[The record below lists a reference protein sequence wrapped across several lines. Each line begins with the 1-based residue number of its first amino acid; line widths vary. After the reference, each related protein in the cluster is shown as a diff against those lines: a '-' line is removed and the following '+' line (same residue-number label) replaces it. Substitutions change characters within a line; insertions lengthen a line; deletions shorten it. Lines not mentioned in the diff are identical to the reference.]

1 VHPRCQTR
9 QHIMLRIGLACAVLA
24 VLCWRADQRRTSPL
38 VSWVGLTGWVGLWV
52 GPPLW
57 TLVSSAPVC
66 RALAGLRQMSGGT
79 TRWQTATMAPP

>member
-1 VHPRCQTR
+1 MHLRCQTR

-57 TLVSSAPVC
+57 TLVRSAPVF
-66 RALAGLRQMSGGT
+66 RALAGLRQMPGVKTG
-79 TRWQTATMAPP
+79 WHTATMALP